1 MKKIKN
7 RMKTTKYKIL
17 LTVAIS
23 LMMGVLSSCIN
34 DLDTIPLDEEE
45 LVSEKVFGSEIGP
58 YQELLAKIYAGLA
71 ISGNSGGDG
80 DPDVAGVDGGSQASF
95 LRGLWNL
102 QQLPTDEA
110 HCAWNDVGIPDLNH
124 ITWTSSN
131 VFIKGFYYRLYYQI
145 NLANA
150 FLRETSE
157 EKLSSRGVSQADR
170 DKIRAFRAEARFH
183 RALAYYYLLDM
194 FRNVPFV
201 TEESPVGSTLPPQ
214 IKAADL
220 FDYIEKELIAC
231 EPDMLD
237 PFVGYNATNYGR
249 AHKAANWALLSRLYL
264 NAETYIGV
272 KKYTESITYSKK
284 VMDVNYQL
292 DPVYANI
299 FKADNHNSPEII
311 FPIRYEGSDTQ
322 TWGGM
327 TFLLCAMEPSDLQAE
342 VNAVG
347 AWQGNRATKALLHT
361 FEREYQHEADSR
373 FSMLRLDYTENV
385 DIVDPSLFTNN
396 GIPVVKYY
404 NRNSDGTLPPS
415 NIAYTDF
422 PLFRL
427 GEIYLNYAEAVLRGG
442 AGGDENIALQLVNQ
456 LRKRSYSDDNA
467 AAITAGELTLD
478 YILDERGREF
488 FYEGQRRTDLVRF
501 GKFAGSSYLW
511 PWKGNV
517 PEGRS
522 VADYFNV
529 YPIPADDMGANIN
542 LVQNTGYESSSN
554 AN

>member
-1 MKKIKN
+1 
-7 RMKTTKYKIL
+7 MKTVTYKIL
-17 LTVAIS
+17 TFIAII
-23 LMMGVLSSCIN
+23 LMTGGLASCVD
-34 DLDTIPLDEEE
+34 DLNTIPLDEEE
-45 LVSEKVFGSEIGP
+45 LVSEVVFGSELGS

-71 ISGNSGGDG
+71 VSGNSGGDG

-110 HCAWNDVGIPDLNH
+110 HCAWNDVGIPDLNY

-150 FLRETSE
+150 LLRETSE
-157 EKLSSRGVSQADR
+157 EKLSSRGVSQADQ
-170 DKIRAFRAEARFH
+170 DKIKAFRAEARFH

-201 TEESPVGSTLPPQ
+201 NEESPVGSTLPPQ
-214 IKAADL
+214 IMAADL
-220 FDYIEKELIAC
+220 FDYIEKELTEC
-231 EPDMLD
+231 EADMLD
-237 PFVGYNATNYGR
+237 PFIGYNATNYGR

-272 KKYTESITYSKK
+272 KKYTESIANSKK
-284 VMDVNYQL
+284 VMAVNFQL

-299 FKADNHNSPEII
+299 FKADNHNSPEMI
-311 FPIRYEGSDTQ
+311 FPVRYDGSDTQ

-327 TFLLCAMEPSDLQAE
+327 TFLLSAMEPSDLQAE

-347 AWQGNRATKALLHT
+347 AWQGNRATKAILHT
-361 FEREYQHEADSR
+361 FEREYQHEIDNR
-373 FSMLRLDYTENV
+373 FSMIRIDYTENV
-385 DIVDPSLFTNN
+385 EIVDPSLFTNN

-442 AGGDENIALQLVNQ
+442 TGGDAGTALQLVNN
-456 LRKRSYSDDNA
+456 LRQRGYSGNNA
-467 AAITAGELTLD
+467 ATITSGELTLD

-488 FYEGQRRTDLVRF
+488 FYEGHRRTDLIRY
-501 GKFAGSSYLW
+501 GKLTGSAYIW

-517 PEGRS
+517 AGGRS

-529 YPIPADDMGANIN
+529 YPIPADDIGANEN

>member
-1 MKKIKN
+1 M
-7 RMKTTKYKIL
+7 
-17 LTVAIS
+17 
-23 LMMGVLSSCIN
+23 
-34 DLDTIPLDEEE
+34 
-45 LVSEKVFGSEIGP
+45 
-58 YQELLAKIYAGLA
+58 
-71 ISGNSGGDG
+71 
-80 DPDVAGVDGGSQASF
+80 
-95 LRGLWNL
+95 
-102 QQLPTDEA
+102 
-110 HCAWNDVGIPDLNH
+110 GIPDLNY

-150 FLRETSE
+150 LLRETSE
-157 EKLSSRGVSQADR
+157 EKLSSRGVSQADQ
-170 DKIRAFRAEARFH
+170 DKIKAFRAEARFH

-201 TEESPVGSTLPPQ
+201 NEESPVGSTLPPQ
-214 IKAADL
+214 IMAADL
-220 FDYIEKELIAC
+220 FDYIEKELTEC
-231 EPDMLD
+231 EADMLD

-272 KKYTESITYSKK
+272 KKYTESITNSKK
-284 VMDVNYQL
+284 VMAVNFQL

-299 FKADNHNSPEII
+299 FKADNHNSPEMI
-311 FPIRYEGSDTQ
+311 FPVRYDGADTQ

-327 TFLLCAMEPSDLQAE
+327 TFLLSAMEPSDLQAE

-347 AWQGNRATKALLHT
+347 AWQGNRATKAILNT
-361 FEREYQHEADSR
+361 FEREYQHEMDNR
-373 FSMLRLDYTENV
+373 FSMIRIDFTENV
-385 DIVDPSLFTNN
+385 EIVDPSLFTNN

-442 AGGDENIALQLVNQ
+442 TGGDAATALQLVNN
-456 LRKRSYSDDNA
+456 LRQRGYNGSSTA
-467 AAITAGELTLD
+467 TLTAGELTLD

-488 FYEGQRRTDLVRF
+488 FYEGQRRTDLIRF
-501 GKFAGSSYLW
+501 GKLTGSSYLW

-522 VADYFNV
+522 VDDYFNV
-529 YPIPADDMGANIN
+529 YPIPADDLGANEN
-542 LVQNTGYESSSN
+542 LVQNSGYESSN

>member
-1 MKKIKN
+1 
-7 RMKTTKYKIL
+7 MKTVTYKIL
-17 LTVAIS
+17 TFIAII
-23 LMMGVLSSCIN
+23 LMTGGLASCVD
-34 DLDTIPLDEEE
+34 DLNTLPLDEEE
-45 LVSEKVFGSEIGP
+45 LVSEVVFGSELGS

-71 ISGNSGGDG
+71 VSGNSGGDG

-110 HCAWNDVGIPDLNH
+110 HCAWNDVGIPDLNY

-150 FLRETSE
+150 LLRETSE
-157 EKLSSRGVSQADR
+157 DKLSSRGVSQADQ
-170 DKIRAFRAEARFH
+170 DKIKAFRAEARFH

-201 TEESPVGSTLPPQ
+201 NEESPVGSTLPPQ
-214 IKAADL
+214 IMAADL
-220 FDYIEKELIAC
+220 FDYIEKELTEC
-231 EPDMLD
+231 EADMLD

-264 NAETYIGV
+264 NAETYVGV

-284 VMDVNYQL
+284 VMAVNFQL

-299 FKADNHNSPEII
+299 FKADNHNSPEMI

-327 TFLLCAMEPSDLQAE
+327 TFLLSAMEPSDLQAE

-347 AWQGNRATKALLHT
+347 AWQGNRATKAILHT
-361 FEREYQHEADSR
+361 FEREYQHEMDNR
-373 FSMLRLDYTENV
+373 FSMIRIDFTENV
-385 DIVDPSLFTNN
+385 EIVDPSLFTNN

-442 AGGDENIALQLVNQ
+442 TGGDAATALQLVNN
-456 LRKRSYSDDNA
+456 LRKRGYNGNSA
-467 AAITAGELTLD
+467 ATLTAGELTLD

-488 FYEGQRRTDLVRF
+488 FYEGQRRTDLVRY
-501 GKFAGSSYLW
+501 GKLTGSTYNW
-511 PWKGNV
+511 PWKGSV
-517 PEGRS
+517 AGGRS

-529 YPIPADDMGANIN
+529 YPIPADDIGANEN
-542 LVQNTGYESSSN
+542 LVQNSGYESSN

>member
-1 MKKIKN
+1 
-7 RMKTTKYKIL
+7 MKTVTYKIL
-17 LTVAIS
+17 TFIAII
-23 LMMGVLSSCIN
+23 LMTGGLASCVD
-34 DLDTIPLDEEE
+34 DLNTIPLDEEE
-45 LVSEKVFGSEIGP
+45 LVSEVVFGSELGS

-71 ISGNSGGDG
+71 VSGNSGGDG

-110 HCAWNDVGIPDLNH
+110 HCAWNDVGIPDLNY

-150 FLRETSE
+150 LLRETSE
-157 EKLSSRGVSQADR
+157 EKLSSRGVSQADQ
-170 DKIRAFRAEARFH
+170 DKIKAFRAEARFH

-201 TEESPVGSTLPPQ
+201 NEESPVGSTLPPQ
-214 IKAADL
+214 IMAADL
-220 FDYIEKELIAC
+220 FDYIEKELTEC
-231 EPDMLD
+231 EADMLD

-272 KKYTESITYSKK
+272 KKYTESITNSKK
-284 VMDVNYQL
+284 VMAVNFQL

-299 FKADNHNSPEII
+299 FKADNHNSPEMI
-311 FPIRYEGSDTQ
+311 FPVRYDGADTQ

-327 TFLLCAMEPSDLQAE
+327 TFLLSAMEPSDLQAE

-347 AWQGNRATKALLHT
+347 AWQGNRATKAILHT
-361 FEREYQHEADSR
+361 FEREYQHEMDSR
-373 FSMLRLDYTENV
+373 FSMIRIDFTENV
-385 DIVDPSLFTNN
+385 EIIDPSLFTNN
-396 GIPVVKYY
+396 GIPVVKYS

-442 AGGDENIALQLVNQ
+442 TGGDAATALQLVNN
-456 LRKRSYSDDNA
+456 LRQRGYNGSSSA
-467 AAITAGELTLD
+467 TLSAGELTLD

-488 FYEGQRRTDLVRF
+488 FYEGQRRTDLIRY
-501 GKFAGSSYLW
+501 GKLTGSSYLW

-517 PEGRS
+517 ADGRS

-529 YPIPADDMGANIN
+529 YPIPADDLGANEN
-542 LVQNTGYESSSN
+542 LVQNSGYESSN

>member
-1 MKKIKN
+1 
-7 RMKTTKYKIL
+7 MKTATYKIL
-17 LTVAIS
+17 TFIAII
-23 LMMGVLSSCIN
+23 LMTGGLASCVD
-34 DLDTIPLDEEE
+34 DLNTIPLDEEE
-45 LVSEKVFGSEIGP
+45 LVSEVVFGSELDS

-110 HCAWNDVGIPDLNH
+110 HCAWNDVGIPDLNY

-150 FLRETSE
+150 LLRETSE
-157 EKLSSRGVSQADR
+157 EKLSSRGVSQADQ
-170 DKIRAFRAEARFH
+170 DKIKAFRAEARFH

-201 TEESPVGSTLPPQ
+201 NEESPVGSTLPPQ
-214 IKAADL
+214 IMAADL
-220 FDYIEKELIAC
+220 FDYIEKELTEC
-231 EPDMLD
+231 EADMLD

-272 KKYTESITYSKK
+272 KKYTESITNSKK
-284 VMDVNYQL
+284 VMAVNFQL

-299 FKADNHNSPEII
+299 FKADNHNSPEMI
-311 FPIRYEGSDTQ
+311 FPVRYDGADTQ

-327 TFLLCAMEPSDLQAE
+327 TFLLSAMEPSDLQAE

-347 AWQGNRATKALLHT
+347 AWQGNRATKAILHT
-361 FEREYQHEADSR
+361 FEREYQHEMDSR
-373 FSMLRLDYTENV
+373 FSMIRIDFTENV
-385 DIVDPSLFTNN
+385 EIIDPSLFTNN
-396 GIPVVKYY
+396 GIPVVKYS

-442 AGGDENIALQLVNQ
+442 TGGDAATALQLVNN
-456 LRKRSYSDDNA
+456 LRKRGYNGSSSA
-467 AAITAGELTLD
+467 TLSAGELTLD

-488 FYEGQRRTDLVRF
+488 FYEGQRRTDLIRY
-501 GKFAGSSYLW
+501 GKLTGSAYNW
-511 PWKGNV
+511 PWKGNT

-529 YPIPADDMGANIN
+529 YPIPADDIGANEN
-542 LVQNTGYESSSN
+542 LVQNSGYESSNN

>member
-1 MKKIKN
+1 
-7 RMKTTKYKIL
+7 MKTATYKIL
-17 LTVAIS
+17 LFVAIS
-23 LMMGVLSSCIN
+23 LMVSGLSSCLD
-34 DLDTIPLDEEE
+34 DLNTIPLDKEE
-45 LVSEKVFGSEIGP
+45 LVSDVVFGSEIEP

-110 HCAWNDVGIPDLNH
+110 VCAWNDEGIPDLSY
-124 ITWTSSN
+124 ITWSSSN

-150 FLRETSE
+150 LLRETTE
-157 EKLSSRGVSQADR
+157 EKLNSRGVSSGDQAEMVHY
-170 DKIRAFRAEARFH
+170 RAEARFH

-201 TEESPVGSTLPPQ
+201 NEESPVGSILPPQ
-214 IKAADL
+214 IMAANL
-220 FDYIEKELIAC
+220 FEYIEKELIEC
-231 EPDMLD
+231 ETDMLD
-237 PFVGYNATNYGR
+237 PFVGYNTTNYGR
-249 AHKAANWALLSRLYL
+249 AHKAANWSLLSRLYL

-272 KKYTESITYSKK
+272 EKYTESITYSKK
-284 VMDVNYQL
+284 VLAESYQL

-299 FKADNHNSPEII
+299 FKADNHNSVEMIL
-311 FPIRYEGSDTQ
+311 PIRYEGEETQ

-327 TFLLCAMEPSDLQAE
+327 TFLLSAMEPSDLQAE

-347 AWQGNRATKALLHT
+347 AWQGNRATSALLKT
-361 FEREYQHEADSR
+361 FEREYQHESDSR
-373 FSMLRLDYTENV
+373 FSMLRLDYTKNV
-385 DIVDPSLFTNN
+385 EIVDPSLFTDN

-442 AGGDENIALQLVNQ
+442 TGGDATTALQLVNN
-456 LRKRSYSDDNA
+456 LRKRAYTDDNA
-467 AAITAGELTLD
+467 ATVTSGELTLD
-478 YILDERGREF
+478 YLLDERGREF
-488 FYEGQRRTDLVRF
+488 LYEGQRRTDLIRF
-501 GKFAGSSYLW
+501 GKLTGSSYIW
-511 PWKGNV
+511 PWKGSV
-517 PEGRS
+517 AEGRS

-529 YPIPADDMGANIN
+529 YPIPADDLGANGN
-542 LVQNTGYESSSN
+542 LVQNTGY
-554 AN
+554 

>member
-1 MKKIKN
+1 
-7 RMKTTKYKIL
+7 MKTVTYKIL
-17 LTVAIS
+17 TFIAII
-23 LMMGVLSSCIN
+23 LMTGGLASCVD
-34 DLDTIPLDEEE
+34 DLNTIPLDEEE
-45 LVSEKVFGSEIGP
+45 LVSEVVFGSELGS

-110 HCAWNDVGIPDLNH
+110 LCAWNDVGIPDLNY

-150 FLRETSE
+150 LLRETSE
-157 EKLSSRGVSQADR
+157 EKLSSRGVSQADQ
-170 DKIRAFRAEARFH
+170 DKIKAFRAEARFH

-201 TEESPVGSTLPPQ
+201 NEESPVGSTLPPQ
-214 IKAADL
+214 IMAADL
-220 FDYIEKELIAC
+220 FDYIEKELTEC
-231 EPDMLD
+231 EADMLD

-272 KKYTESITYSKK
+272 KKYTESITNSKK
-284 VMDVNYQL
+284 VMAVNYQL
-292 DPVYANI
+292 DPVYADI
-299 FKADNHNSPEII
+299 FKADNHNSPEMI
-311 FPIRYEGSDTQ
+311 FPVRYDGSDTQ

-327 TFLLCAMEPSDLQAE
+327 TFLLSAMEPSDLQEE

-347 AWQGNRATKALLHT
+347 AWQGNRATKAILHT
-361 FEREYQHEADSR
+361 FEREYQHEIDNR
-373 FSMLRLDYTENV
+373 FSMIRLDFTENV
-385 DIVDPSLFTNN
+385 EIVDPSLFTNN
-396 GIPVVKYY
+396 GIPVVKYS

-442 AGGDENIALQLVNQ
+442 TGGDAATALQLVNN
-456 LRKRSYSDDNA
+456 LRKRGYNGSSTA
-467 AAITAGELTLD
+467 TLTAGELTLD

-488 FYEGQRRTDLVRF
+488 FYEGQRRTDLIRF
-501 GKFAGSSYLW
+501 GKLTGSSYLW

-517 PEGRS
+517 ADGRS

-529 YPIPADDMGANIN
+529 YPIPADDMGANEN
-542 LVQNTGYESSSN
+542 LVQNSGYESSN

>member
-1 MKKIKN
+1 
-7 RMKTTKYKIL
+7 MKTVTYKIL
-17 LTVAIS
+17 TFIAII
-23 LMMGVLSSCIN
+23 LMTGGLASCVD
-34 DLDTIPLDEEE
+34 DLNTIPLDEEE
-45 LVSEKVFGSEIGP
+45 LVSEVVFGSELGS

-71 ISGNSGGDG
+71 VSGNSGGDG

-110 HCAWNDVGIPDLNH
+110 HCAWNDVGIPDLNY

-150 FLRETSE
+150 LLRETTE
-157 EKLSSRGVSQADR
+157 EKLSSRGVSQTDQ
-170 DKIRAFRAEARFH
+170 DKIKAFRAEARFH

-201 TEESPVGSTLPPQ
+201 NEESPVGSTLPPQ
-214 IKAADL
+214 IMAADL
-220 FDYIEKELIAC
+220 FDYIEKELTEC
-231 EPDMLD
+231 EADMLD

-272 KKYTESITYSKK
+272 KKYTESITNSKK
-284 VMDVNYQL
+284 VMAVNYQL

-299 FKADNHNSPEII
+299 FKADNHNSPEMI
-311 FPIRYEGSDTQ
+311 FPVRYDGSDTQ

-327 TFLLCAMEPSDLQAE
+327 TFLLSAMEPSDLQDE

-347 AWQGNRATKALLHT
+347 AWQGNRATKAILHT
-361 FEREYQHEADSR
+361 FEREYQHEMDSR
-373 FSMLRLDYTENV
+373 FSMIRIDFTENV
-385 DIVDPSLFTNN
+385 EIVDPSLFTNN
-396 GIPVVKYY
+396 GIPVVKYS

-442 AGGDENIALQLVNQ
+442 TGGDAATALQLVNN
-456 LRKRSYSDDNA
+456 LRKRGYNGSSTA
-467 AAITAGELTLD
+467 TLTAGELTLD

-488 FYEGQRRTDLVRF
+488 FYEGQRRTDLIRF
-501 GKFAGSSYLW
+501 GKLTGSSYLW

-522 VADYFNV
+522 VDDYFNV
-529 YPIPADDMGANIN
+529 YPIPADDLGANEN
-542 LVQNTGYESSSN
+542 LVQNSGYESSN